1 MQSATKGNTTW
12 TYTYNADGLR
22 IGKTNGTTTYTYTW
36 NDGKLTS
43 QTWGNSYMLF
53 YYNAEGKPLYV
64 EYHDAN
70 DECSGT
76 YYYVLNLQGDTVALY
91 DPARN
96 ITAVNY
102 EYDAWGRELS
112 WSTLNSGYA
121 GLIFNN
127 PLTYRGYIYDRE
139 TGFYYLQSRYYDPTI
154 GRFLNADDIQYLGAS
169 GTLLSLNLFVYC
181 ENDPVNLVDST
192 GTSSYSPKE
201 EIQRYIGEAWMARLM
216 NKYIS
221 KLIRDKVELIHF
233 SCLGFEISLFLTVT
247 ANNPKDNRNVKLS
260 KSGFEASFK
269 NVSFSLGWGGK
280 LESSFNISSGRYGV
294 GIMKGRDWR
303 KSYLALMATYTTKD
317 SRMVFTMGVYVSMS
331 HLLKLAV
338 AVTVAGACV
347 LVPVITPAV
356 GGVVAAISSSGSIA
370 AIGLKLFNGFSCV
383 AA

>member
-1 MQSATKGNTTW
+1 MQSASKGNQTYS
-12 TYTYNADGLR
+12 YTYNSDGLR

-102 EYDAWGRELS
+102 EYDAWGREIS
-112 WSTLNSGYA
+112 WSTYDSGYA

-154 GRFLNADDIQYLGAS
+154 GRFLNADDVLYLGSTGSLISYTLFAYCDNNCVCSLDYDGHEKMAIFYDNRPS
-169 GTLLSLNLFVYC
+169 GLFGWILKGFRIQAQHWIEYFESRTQLSVFPFTSIDEFVKKWNLSDRKYDTVIIISHGFPGGLSC
-181 ENDPVNLVDST
+181 NGKNLVHVTNGYEKNSVF
-192 GTSSYSPKE
+192 SY
-201 EIQRYIGEAWMARLM
+201 
-216 NKYIS
+216 
-221 KLIRDKVELIHF
+221 KL
-233 SCLGFEISLFLTVT
+233 T
-247 ANNPKDNRNVKLS
+247 S
-260 KSGFEASFK
+260 KSVKFLYLFCCNGATENASKMSIAKDLAFRTSALVFAVQNGKISIDLFSGAVTKAGGFWVRISYLGRGRNGDLWSIKEYLTLK
-269 NVSFSLGWGGK
+269 SFSP
-280 LESSFNISSGRYGV
+280 STI
-294 GIMKGRDWR
+294 
-303 KSYLALMATYTTKD
+303 
-317 SRMVFTMGVYVSMS
+317 
-331 HLLKLAV
+331 
-338 AVTVAGACV
+338 
-347 LVPVITPAV
+347 
-356 GGVVAAISSSGSIA
+356 
-370 AIGLKLFNGFSCV
+370 
-383 AA
+383 